1 MPHLFEIAAAIL
13 FACRLLLFAAL
24 HVWPG
29 GIDTVRDT
37 VSDYATSTSAVT
49 RRLSTTASWVAAAA
63 WAVLGIG
70 ILTDA
75 QLGTPRVAVGVWLL
89 VLAGVLAVMP
99 AVPTD
104 GPGAKATARG
114 RLHMLL
120 AIGWFAISYAT
131 IGPLARLL
139 DATGSLG
146 FGSTLHVLDIIA
158 AIALGALIVSLVVR
172 PLRTRT
178 FGVSERI
185 FILAVTVAPLVAGLG
200 LAVR

>member
-1 MPHLFEIAAAIL
+1 MPTDSLRRT
-13 FACRLLLFAAL
+13 ACVAR
-24 HVWPG
+24 
-29 GIDTVRDT
+29 GIHPVRDT

-63 WAVLGIG
+63 WAILGIG

-75 QLGTPRVAVGVWLL
+75 QLGTPRVDAGVWLL
-89 VLAGVLAVMP
+89 VLAGVLALMP

-104 GPGAKATARG
+104 GPGAKTTTRG
-114 RLHMLL
+114 RPHMLL
-120 AIGWFAISYAT
+120 AIGRFAVSYAT
-131 IGPLARLL
+131 IGPLARLF
-139 DATGSLG
+139 DAAGSPG
-146 FGSTLHVLDIIA
+146 FGSTLHVLDVIA
-158 AIALGALIVSLVVR
+158 AVALAALIVSLVVR

-185 FILAVTVAPLVAGLG
+185 FILAVAVAPLIAGLG